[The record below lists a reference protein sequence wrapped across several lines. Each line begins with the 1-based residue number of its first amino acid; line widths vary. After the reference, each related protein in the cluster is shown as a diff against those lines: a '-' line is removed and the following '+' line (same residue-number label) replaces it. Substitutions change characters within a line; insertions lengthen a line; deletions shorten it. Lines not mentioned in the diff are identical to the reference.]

1 MPRRSKY
8 SNVNKTNQI
17 RAPHVKGMGDVAF
30 KGFQCLNPY
39 CTNFIFVREDEI
51 TEDFRIVC
59 PQCGYVHEAG
69 GETVFYDYSME
80 IVDRCYTNI
89 VLI

>member
-39 CTNFIFVREDEI
+39 CTNFIFV
-51 TEDFRIVC
+51 
-59 PQCGYVHEAG
+59 
-69 GETVFYDYSME
+69 
-80 IVDRCYTNI
+80 
-89 VLI
+89 